1 LLKEEETVNKLIFLS
16 TAAAAFVF
24 AGCQFFEK
32 EPPFEHTPPQVA
44 AVQVPRFVPT
54 ADSTITARQLRLW
67 KDCNPVLD
75 SLAYFYKDSFAV
87 ADPVNKLRLQE
98 DFFKAQDKICK
109 LAGLTGGY
117 TEYKWIMGA
126 IANPRNKEL
135 LEENL

>member
-1 LLKEEETVNKLIFLS
+1 MKKSVFLS
-16 TAAAAFVF
+16 ALTILVVF
-24 AGCQFFEK
+24 AGCNSEK
-32 EPPFEHTPPQVA
+32 ELPIEERKLPKTASA
-44 AVQVPRFVPT
+44 AQAPKFVPT
-54 ADSTITARQLRLW
+54 EDSTITARQLRLW

-75 SLAYFYKDSFAV
+75 SLAYFYKDSFAI
-87 ADPVNKLRLQE
+87 ADPVNKLRFQE

-135 LEENL
+135 IEGNF

>member
-1 LLKEEETVNKLIFLS
+1 VNKLIFLS
-16 TAAAAFVF
+16 ALTAAIVF
-24 AGCQFFEK
+24 TGCQTEK
-32 EPPFEHTPPQVA
+32 ELPVENALPQTA
-44 AVQVPRFVPT
+44 SAVQAPKFVPT
-54 ADSTITARQLRLW
+54 DDSTITVRQLRLW

-75 SLAYFYKDSFAV
+75 SLTYFYKDSFTV

>member
-1 LLKEEETVNKLIFLS
+1 MNKIFFLS
-16 TAAAAFVF
+16 TLAAVLIF
-24 AGCQFFEK
+24 AGCKPK
-32 EPPFEHTPPQVA
+32 EELPIEQPVSRM
-44 AVQVPRFVPT
+44 VQAPKFVPT
-54 ADSTITARQLRLW
+54 DDSTITERQLKLW

-117 TEYKWIMGA
+117 IEYKWIMGA

-135 LEENL
+135 LEANL

>member
-1 LLKEEETVNKLIFLS
+1 MNKFIFLS
-16 TAAAAFVF
+16 ALAAAFVF
-24 AGCQFFEK
+24 AGCQTEK
-32 EPPFEHTPPQVA
+32 ELPVEHTLPRA
-44 AVQVPRFVPT
+44 ASAVQAPKFVPT
-54 ADSTITARQLRLW
+54 DDSTITARQLRLW

-75 SLAYFYKDSFAV
+75 SLTYFYKDSFTV

-126 IANPRNKEL
+126 ISNLRNKEL
-135 LEENL
+135 LEGDI